1 MVIQLTGCDAYFY
14 DSLSLFIM
22 TSYHIVPDTN
32 GREKLVDM
40 RNRVLTRSCY
50 LISCSR
56 VGLQGRCQEKAVVL
70 VRLACFTVQ

>member
-1 MVIQLTGCDAYFY
+1 MRIFTIVYRCSSIHDLNVY
-14 DSLSLFIM
+14 
-22 TSYHIVPDTN
+22 YHIVSDTN

-56 VGLQGRCQEKAVVL
+56 VGLQSCQEKAVVL
-70 VRLACFTVQ
+70 VRLAVQ